1 VISSIAPTGLLSLD
15 TFVPDEW
22 APRLRNVIT
31 ALCFVD
37 VTPEFINEAGQAIAE
52 IDGVRAAYSVTGDID
67 LIALIEVS
75 DHEEVAR
82 VVTDGISK
90 VPGVQTTQ
98 THISFRTYSKR
109 DLEAGFSIGS

>member
-1 VISSIAPTGLLSLD
+1 MH
-15 TFVPDEW
+15 

-37 VTPEFINEAGQAIAE
+37 VAPESINEAGQAIAE

-75 DHEEVAR
+75 DHDEVAR

-109 DLEAGFSIGS
+109 DIEAGFSIGS